1 MPNIKVQ
8 RHYRPDVYL
17 FIAHTLL
24 LVFSF
29 ILWKLYPYI
38 PNKRDMSGLF
48 FMIISVVGGFIG
60 IIIIAV
66 CLPRLDRTIRH
77 LMLSKFVLSIIYWLS
92 STVIFVLFGITK
104 FFNNSPLVFFCLCFS
119 VFEHPVF
126 FNYSCCRYA
135 QKRLAHFRRDFRF
148 ACVVV
153 LFANDLKSFL
163 KNLKAL

>member
-8 RHYRPDVYL
+8 RHFRPDVYL

-48 FMIISVVGGFIG
+48 FMIISVVEGFIG

-104 FFNNSPLVFFCLCFS
+104 FFNNSPLVLFVFVFLFLSSLYFSIIRVADMHKKDWLILGGILGSLVLLFFL
-119 VFEHPVF
+119 P
-126 FNYSCCRYA
+126 
-135 QKRLAHFRRDFRF
+135 KL
-148 ACVVV
+148 
-153 LFANDLKSFL
+153 
-163 KNLKAL
+163 

>member
-60 IIIIAV
+60 IIIIAA

-104 FFNNSPLVFFCLCFS
+104 FFNNSPLVFFVFVFLFLSTLYFS
-119 VFEHPVF
+119 IIHVADMRKKDWLILGGILGSLVLLF
-126 FNYSCCRYA
+126 F
-135 QKRLAHFRRDFRF
+135 LPTI
-148 ACVVV
+148 
-153 LFANDLKSFL
+153 
-163 KNLKAL
+163 

>member
-8 RHYRPDVYL
+8 RHYRPDAYL

-60 IIIIAV
+60 IIIIAA

-104 FFNNSPLVFFCLCFS
+104 FFNNSPLVLFVFVFLFLSSLYFSIIHVADMRKKDWLILGGILGSLVLLFFL
-119 VFEHPVF
+119 P
-126 FNYSCCRYA
+126 
-135 QKRLAHFRRDFRF
+135 KL
-148 ACVVV
+148 
-153 LFANDLKSFL
+153 
-163 KNLKAL
+163 

>member
-8 RHYRPDVYL
+8 RHYRPDAYL

-104 FFNNSPLVFFCLCFS
+104 FFNNSPLVLFVFVFLFLSTLYFSIIHVADMRKKDWLILGGILGSLVLLFFL
-119 VFEHPVF
+119 P
-126 FNYSCCRYA
+126 
-135 QKRLAHFRRDFRF
+135 KL
-148 ACVVV
+148 
-153 LFANDLKSFL
+153 
-163 KNLKAL
+163 